1 QRSGSCSWSSSASAV
16 SKAPR
21 CRYSATTSEAV
32 NGGSRQAGEEEFID
46 HAGTRDTNRA
56 LLFAG
61 WMGRDHHATLDAIRP
76 HRHIRAV
83 VERAH
88 HSTLRV
94 GQMLIGGQ
102 FQASLDLGSLQDL
115 IVTATHHK
123 RQPSQIGKDGSCAV
137 LPIEAK
143 KGTRI
148 GMLVRFEVALDRC
161 HCPTQLCPVFTIPRI
176 SISAEPLMGMGLQD
190 RSASSHDF
198 PALAPGVAGGTQRT
212 QAPLSSRPI
221 WSLGQGPL
229 AGCLARPI
237 NIEDQPL
244 SPCSICQPACLLF
257 FLQRASE
264 QIFKKKRA
272 QSFNRSLI
280 ERGEKTRE
288 RRAGWQAVASEQG
301 HERAFPGLETLVK
314 AFQRSL
320 TADRIAEEHREK
332 IDHLIAPE
340 AATGKAHLL

>member
-1 QRSGSCSWSSSASAV
+1 MAQFQTQVPHPLSDQLPCLLTRGRMADPAAGVLFLVFIGQRRFKG
-16 SKAPR
+16 
-21 CRYSATTSEAV
+21 ATMQV
-32 NGGSRQAGEEEFID
+32 QCHNVGGGERLLRQAGEEEFID

-198 PALAPGVAGGTQRT
+198 PALAPGVAAFTGRFFIR
-212 QAPLSSRPI
+212 PLWKLEECPGSCPCFSPSFSCPCLC
-221 WSLGQGPL
+221 SL
-229 AGCLARPI
+229 
-237 NIEDQPL
+237 
-244 SPCSICQPACLLF
+244 
-257 FLQRASE
+257 
-264 QIFKKKRA
+264 K
-272 QSFNRSLI
+272 
-280 ERGEKTRE
+280 
-288 RRAGWQAVASEQG
+288 
-301 HERAFPGLETLVK
+301 PGLSVSCLGEGLSAKV
-314 AFQRSL
+314 
-320 TADRIAEEHREK
+320 
-332 IDHLIAPE
+332 P
-340 AATGKAHLL
+340 G